1 MRDSDEITPEF
12 RAQIRAARRRD
23 AAERAAGRR
32 AQSAS
37 YDRHTGRIMVE
48 LSNGSVFGF
57 VAAKFPMLAALSVE
71 ELANVTVSPGGSG
84 LLWNDD
90 VDLSVAGLLLD
101 AVDQTDKRREL
112 ARMAGRAR
120 GGAKAA
126 AARANGK
133 KGGRPRKRPAVGR
146 AKSKS
151 R

>member
-1 MRDSDEITPEF
+1 MPKHRVPTAAIV
-12 RAQIRAARRRD
+12 AQIAAARRRD
-23 AAERAAGRR
+23 AEERAAGRR
-32 AQSAS
+32 AVSAS
-37 YDRHTGRIMVE
+37 YDCDTGRIMIE

-57 VAAKFPMLAALSVE
+57 VAARFPMLAALSVK

-90 VDLSVAGLLLD
+90 VDISVAGLLLD
-101 AVDQTDKRREL
+101 AVDPTDKRREL
-112 ARMAGRAR
+112 ARIAGKAR

-133 KGGRPRKRPAVGR
+133 KGGRPRKRPAVK
-146 AKSKS
+146 KSPT